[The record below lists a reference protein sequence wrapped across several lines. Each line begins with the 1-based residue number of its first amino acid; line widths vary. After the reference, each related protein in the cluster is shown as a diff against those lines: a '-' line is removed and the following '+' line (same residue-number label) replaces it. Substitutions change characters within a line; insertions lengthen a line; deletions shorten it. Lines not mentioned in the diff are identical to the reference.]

1 MTDLLRVQFWI
12 RGAGVTLSKRGG
24 EYSCLEAEGTQ
35 PINAIGSGRVV
46 IPFYDDQQRPVEGR
60 LQPLAAEIAFLDL
73 VGVQQHHA
81 SDA

>member
-46 IPFYDDQQRPVEGR
+46 IPFYDDQQRHSSWKPSNTATAR
-60 LQPLAAEIAFLDL
+60 MR
-73 VGVQQHHA
+73 
-81 SDA
+81 